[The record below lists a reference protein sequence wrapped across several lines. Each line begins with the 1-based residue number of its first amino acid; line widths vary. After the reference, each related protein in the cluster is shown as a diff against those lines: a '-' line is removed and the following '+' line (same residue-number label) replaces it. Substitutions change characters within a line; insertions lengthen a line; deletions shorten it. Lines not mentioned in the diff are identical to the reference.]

1 MRHSLL
7 VETVTGQT
15 MAGLIAARD
24 AAAAVDLVE
33 LRLDGVA
40 DLDVRGAL
48 SGRRL
53 PVIATCRPTWEG
65 GRFDGSEERR
75 QAVLMEALDAGA
87 EYVDVEWR
95 AGFTEVVRKD
105 PARVVLSSHDFG
117 GVPADLMSRARV
129 MRQTGASLIKIAVT
143 PTRLDEALSLLDI
156 ARTGDAVVIAMGHA
170 GLPSRLLAT
179 RFGSRWTYAG
189 DAVAPG
195 QIPAVRMVDEFRF
208 RRVGADTALYGVVG
222 NNVTHSLS
230 PVMHNAAFDAAR
242 LDAVYV
248 PLYAADFN
256 DFRTFAD
263 ALDVSGVSVT
273 IPFKLDALEAAQ
285 HADDLARAVGAA
297 NTLRRSRGG
306 RESLRESKY
315 STSHSRDF
323 DSRHDSRPPWEATN
337 TDVQG
342 FLDPLEAIYPRS
354 LRGVRASVLGAG
366 GAARAAVVALVSR
379 GARVT
384 VHARR
389 REQALEVAAA
399 GHAEAGSWPP
409 ATGSWDLLVNCTPLG
424 GLNARIETPLPGGPF
439 DGTLVYDLTYGDDE
453 TPLLREA
460 REAGCLALDGLPM
473 LVAQAERQFEWW
485 TGQRPEPGVMKAAA
499 YKKMGRDSRF
509 DEPRRHGGTEI
520 SHV

>member
-1 MRHSLL
+1 MSHSLL
-7 VETVTGQT
+7 VQTVTGRT
-15 MAGLIAARD
+15 MAELIAARE
-24 AAAAVDLVE
+24 AARDVDLVE

-40 DLDVRGAL
+40 DVDVRGAL

-65 GRFDGSEERR
+65 GRFEGSEERR
-75 QAVLMEALDAGA
+75 QALLMEALDAGA

-95 AGFTEVVRKD
+95 AGFTELVGKD

-117 GVPADLMSRARV
+117 GVPADLMGRAAA

-143 PTRLDEALSLLDI
+143 ATRLSDALPLLDI
-156 ARTGDAVVIAMGHA
+156 ARTGDAVVIAMGDA
-170 GLPSRLLAT
+170 GVPSRLLAA

-195 QIPAVRMVDEFRF
+195 QVPAARMIDEFRF
-208 RRVGADTALYGVVG
+208 RAVGPETALYGVVG
-222 NNVTHSLS
+222 NNVTHSMS
-230 PVMHNAAFDAAR
+230 PVMHNAAFEAAH

-248 PLYAADFN
+248 PLRAADFD

-263 ALDVSGVSVT
+263 ALDLSGASVT

-297 NTLRRSRGG
+297 NTLRRVGRG
-306 RESLRESKY
+306 RES
-315 STSHSRDF
+315 
-323 DSRHDSRPPWEATN
+323 WEATN
-337 TDVQG
+337 TDVHG
-342 FLDPLEAIYPRS
+342 FLDPLEVLYPRP
-354 LRGVRASVLGAG
+354 LRGARAAVIGAG
-366 GAARAAVVALVSR
+366 GAARAVAVALVSR

-389 REQALEVAAA
+389 REQALEVAAS
-399 GHAEAGSWPP
+399 GNAEAGSWPP
-409 ATGSWDLLVNCTPLG
+409 AAGSWDLLVNCTPLG
-424 GLNARIETPLPGGPF
+424 GPEARAETPLPGGPF
-439 DGTLVYDLTYGDDE
+439 NGTLVYDLTYGDRE

-460 REAGCLALDGLPM
+460 REAGRLTLDGLPM
-473 LVAQAERQFEWW
+473 LIAQAERQFEWW
-485 TGQRPEPGVMKAAA
+485 TGQRPQPGVMKAAVQ
-499 YKKMGRDSRF
+499 KRMGRDSRF
-509 DEPRRHGGTEI
+509 NEPRRHGGTEI